1 MTLENIY
8 YVGQTIAVGAI
19 LATLGA
25 VYWQVRQNN
34 QIARATLTQSTW
46 LQSTQMHAALY
57 DTPEKA
63 ELMHRAL
70 FATGPLSDVE
80 RLRIGTCIAVALGTH
95 EAAFNLRRR
104 GMIEEAA
111 YRSCEEVTRRY
122 LLSPIVRRW
131 WARNRDSGRDA
142 AFVALLD
149 GFVAKIDAA
158 APGRSTPVTPAS

>member
-8 YVGQTIAVGAI
+8 YIGQTIAVAAI

-46 LQSTQMHAALY
+46 LQNTQMHAALY
-57 DTPEKA
+57 DSPEKA

-70 FATGPLSDVE
+70 FGTGPLSDVE
-80 RLRIGTCIAVALGTH
+80 RLRIGTCLAVALGTH
-95 EAAFNLRRR
+95 EAAFTLRKR

-131 WARNRDSGRDA
+131 WARNRASGRDA
-142 AFVALLD
+142 DYVALLD
-149 GFVAKIDAA
+149 GIVAGISA
-158 APGRSTPVTPAS
+158 APPEPTAPVTPAS